1 MSQHNPKVYAAL
13 GIASLALALSI
24 YTTVRG
30 RSDASAPGSAACVD
44 PDARAQVDRLRRALV
59 ERDARLAQ
67 LARAAN
73 VPGPDPA
80 PVEAA
85 AQPAPPADPE
95 ARRYTRFEIPNPAVT
110 VTPKGDGTFDI
121 RTTDPSLAGTV
132 MQITAYTQSGD
143 EQKVLIRIPQ

>member
-24 YTTVRG
+24 YTAVRG
-30 RSDASAPGSAACVD
+30 RSEASAPGSSACVD
-44 PDARAQVDRLRRALV
+44 PDARAQVEKLRRALV

-67 LARAAN
+67 LARATN

-85 AQPAPPADPE
+85 QPAAPADPE
-95 ARRYTRFEIPNPAVT
+95 SRRYTRFEIPNPAVT
-110 VTPKGDGTFDI
+110 VTPKDDGTFDI
-121 RTTDPSLAGTV
+121 RTTDPALAGTV

-143 EQKVLIRIPQ
+143 EQKVLIRIP